1 MLIDSLITI
10 RVLLM
15 KVTERTQN
23 VLLIKPIH
31 DDTKAE
37 QIVLTIEILLLAK
50 NNGEWT
56 LYI

>member
-1 MLIDSLITI
+1 
-10 RVLLM
+10 M
-15 KVTERTQN
+15 KVTKRTQN